1 MALVGKELR
10 INEVLYVKG
19 RSGMANYVN
28 RDQTAPSGV
37 VPSEFTLFSQT

>member
-1 MALVGKELR
+1 MRFYMLR
-10 INEVLYVKG
+10 EAAEWQIIV
-19 RSGMANYVN
+19 S

>member
-1 MALVGKELR
+1 MALVGKELQ

-19 RSGMANYVN
+19 SSRMANYVN